1 MSYRIATAVLLA
13 LTIVFAGAGLVQG
26 QSDKPT
32 AEKKEVKKEE
42 TKKDEAK
49 KDEANKE
56 AEKAEDPPLTSKE
69 FHDLME
75 DMKKAWNRLKIH
87 ARNKMGDKA
96 AEAAD
101 ELAALAAKA
110 RRYDGEVLTGENKG
124 KKARDQKDFQDWCK
138 AMEDAAREYAAQAKK
153 SKWDKAD
160 AQKDK
165 INETC
170 GACHDVYQPEE
181 DE

>member
-1 MSYRIATAVLLA
+1 MSYRFVAAVLLV
-13 LTIVFAGAGLVQG
+13 LSIVFAGAGLVQS
-26 QSDKPT
+26 QDDKPKE
-32 AEKKEVKKEE
+32 EKKEEGKKEGE
-42 TKKDEAK
+42 KDV
-49 KDEANKE
+49 
-56 AEKAEDPPLTSKE
+56 EKAEEKPLTSKE

-101 ELAALAAKA
+101 ELTALAAKA
-110 RRYDGEVLTGENKG
+110 KRYDGEVLTGDNKG

-138 AMEDAAREYAAQAKK
+138 AMEDAAKEYAAQAKK

-160 AQKDK
+160 VQKDK

-181 DE
+181 EE

>member
-1 MSYRIATAVLLA
+1 MSYRIAAAVLLV
-13 LTIVFAGAGLVQG
+13 LSLVLAGAGLIQG
-26 QSDKPT
+26 QDDKP
-32 AEKKEVKKEE
+32 KEEKKEE
-42 TKKDEAK
+42 TKKEESK
-49 KDEANKE
+49 KEG
-56 AEKAEDPPLTSKE
+56 EKAEEKPLTSKE

-110 RRYDGEVLTGENKG
+110 KRYDGEVLTGENKG
-124 KKARDQKDFQDWCK
+124 KKARDQKDYQDWCK
-138 AMEDAAREYAAQAKK
+138 AIEDAAKEYSAQAKK

-160 AQKDK
+160 EQKDK

-181 DE
+181 EE

>member
-1 MSYRIATAVLLA
+1 MSYRVATAVLLVLSIA
-13 LTIVFAGAGLVQG
+13 FAGAGLVQG
-26 QSDKPT
+26 QAETPKE
-32 AEKKEVKKEE
+32 EKKEEA
-42 TKKDEAK
+42 KKDEAK
-49 KDEANKE
+49 KDEAGKE
-56 AEKAEDPPLTSKE
+56 GEKAAEETPLTAKE
-69 FHDLME
+69 FDTLME

-101 ELAALAAKA
+101 ELAALATKA

-124 KKARDQKDFQDWCK
+124 KKARDQKDFQDYLK
-138 AMEDAAREYAAQAKK
+138 VMEDAAKEFAAQAKK
-153 SKWDKAD
+153 GKWDKAD

-170 GACHDVYQPEE
+170 GGCHDVYQPEE
-181 DE
+181 D